1 MRYYSAISKGYDAL
15 HAREQLAK
23 AQLIKKHAALQGL
36 LLDIGAG
43 TGITT
48 REFRQQALCIALDPC
63 REMLQ
68 QYSGLRVVARAE
80 QLPFKRSSFD
90 SVISVTA
97 LHHADLAKA
106 EKEIARV
113 AKQNAAIAL
122 SFFRRARNFK
132 QAAEIFRSFRQI
144 DSEKDVIFIKT

>member
-1 MRYYSAISKGYDAL
+1 MRYYNAISKGYDAL
-15 HAREQLAK
+15 HAQEQLAK
-23 AQLIKKHAALQGL
+23 AALIKEHACLRGL

-68 QYSGLRVVARAE
+68 HFNGLAVVGRAE
-80 QLPFKRSSFD
+80 QLPFKSSSFD
-90 SVISVTA
+90 SVISITA

-106 EKEIARV
+106 KKEIARV
-113 AKQNAAIAL
+113 AKQQAAIAV
-122 SFFRRARNFK
+122 SFFKRAGNFS
-132 QAAEIFRSFRQI
+132 QAAEIFRNFRQI
-144 DSEKDVIFIKT
+144 DSEKDVIFVKK

>member
-1 MRYYSAISKGYDAL
+1 MRYYNAISKGYDAL
-15 HAREQLAK
+15 HAQEQLAK
-23 AQLIKKHAALQGL
+23 AQLIKEHAGLRGL

-48 REFRQQALCIALDPC
+48 REFRKQALCIVLDPC

-68 QYSGLRVVARAE
+68 HYNGLRVIGRAE
-80 QLPFKRSSFD
+80 QLPFKPSSFD
-90 SVISVTA
+90 SVVSITA

-113 AKQNAAIAL
+113 AKQDAAIAV
-122 SFFRRARNFK
+122 SFFKRARNFS
-132 QAAEIFRSFRQI
+132 QAAEIFRNFRQI
-144 DSEKDVIFIKT
+144 DSEKDAIFIK

>member
-1 MRYYSAISKGYDAL
+1 MRYYNAISQGYNAL
-15 HAREQLAK
+15 HAQEQLAK
-23 AQLIKKHAALQGL
+23 AQLIKEHAGLRGL

-68 QYSGLRVVARAE
+68 HFNGLAVVGRAE

-90 SVISVTA
+90 SIISITA
-97 LHHADLAKA
+97 LHHADLVKAK
-106 EKEIARV
+106 EEIARV
-113 AKQNAAIAL
+113 AKQNAAIAV
-122 SFFRRARNFK
+122 SFFKRARNFS
-132 QAAEIFRSFRQI
+132 QAAEIFHNFRQI
-144 DSEKDVIFIKT
+144 DSEKDVIFIK